1 MYRSNRMAQRILS
14 VFFTGLMVIL
24 FSGYPAQANTSIADL
39 QRKIADLSLLR
50 QQLGDR
56 QIQAEQ
62 ALEAL
67 LNQQN
72 NLLAE
77 VHLLIKSLNIKTFEE
92 AQNHLRLRY
101 DIDLLKMIAAYLNE
115 FETKIR
121 FFKTGQDKLA
131 YLQQLAEDD
140 SRMIAT
146 LSEFQI
152 DALATQISLVINQY
166 LSEAHSIQIDISTI
180 KMASGQHIWENIIRK

>member
-1 MYRSNRMAQRILS
+1 MHRFNCLAPKIVSL
-14 VFFTGLMVIL
+14 FLTGLIVIL
-24 FSGYPAQANTSIADL
+24 VSGYPAWANTTIEDL

-56 QIQAEQ
+56 QKQAEE

-67 LNQQN
+67 LKQQN
-72 NLLAE
+72 DLLSE
-77 VHLLIKSLNIKTFEE
+77 VHLLIKSLNIKTAEE

-101 DIDLLKMIAAYLNE
+101 DIDLLKTILAYLNA
-115 FETKIR
+115 FEMKIR
-121 FFKTGQDKLA
+121 LFKTGRDKLA

-140 SRMIAT
+140 TRMITT

-152 DALATQISLVINQY
+152 DALATQISMVINQY
-166 LSEAHSIQIDISTI
+166 LSEAHSIQMDSS
-180 KMASGQHIWENIIRK
+180 KFEMASDRYVWENIIRK